1 MKLNVLKEQQSERK
15 EDVLISLPPTLLAG
29 VARGCTYQ
37 PLIHLFENWIKKLQY
52 IGYIHCSE

>member
-15 EDVLISLPPTLLAG
+15 EDVLISLPPTLL
-29 VARGCTYQ
+29 ARGCTYQ